1 MLNTN
6 YIYNFLDSNQI
17 LIGNNHY
24 RQINEFEKN
33 NSIILDIN
41 QLNLPESFGI
51 FFNKNILDFY
61 YKKYD
66 NKNRSPIFT
75 FFSSIISIT
84 DESFNLNN
92 EDEKCLIIKE
102 LIKKIDNDL
111 FEKDLYN
118 KFNYNKNRRFNKADI
133 QEIIKNGLQF
143 KYSDKFNLMK
153 EYLADYLGINIYIF
167 NCANFANTEKYLTKY
182 YNNQINKFVPHFI
195 LMYENEIYKPI
206 LMNKNKNSNSSIL
219 TYTNN
224 MEVIDNIWNY
234 FNIKIEE
241 NINPIKDLLEDP
253 IEDPIEDP
261 LEVLIEDP
269 LESPLEVPIES
280 PLESPLEVPIEDAL
294 LNKTKPLYTLHNLKK
309 MKIDEIKKLCNDN
322 NINLLKKS
330 DKTSNMINKLKDD
343 LIEEILQI
351 Y

>member
-1 MLNTN
+1 
-6 YIYNFLDSNQI
+6 
-17 LIGNNHY
+17 
-24 RQINEFEKN
+24 
-33 NSIILDIN
+33 
-41 QLNLPESFGI
+41 
-51 FFNKNILDFY
+51 
-61 YKKYD
+61 
-66 NKNRSPIFT
+66 
-75 FFSSIISIT
+75 
-84 DESFNLNN
+84 
-92 EDEKCLIIKE
+92 
-102 LIKKIDNDL
+102 
-111 FEKDLYN
+111 
-118 KFNYNKNRRFNKADI
+118 
-133 QEIIKNGLQF
+133 
-143 KYSDKFNLMK
+143 
-153 EYLADYLGINIYIF
+153 
-167 NCANFANTEKYLTKY
+167 
-182 YNNQINKFVPHFI
+182 
-195 LMYENEIYKPI
+195 MYENEIYKPI

-269 LESPLEVPIES
+269 LESPLEVPIE
-280 PLESPLEVPIEDAL
+280 DAL